1 MKRSECH
8 EKIDCTWNSTVT
20 LPVITMSDSTIENI
34 LGLCEGQ
41 DYTVQTQYKV
51 YTNHL
56 TGKSLKDVMIDDSIC
71 LLEHECIEQVSSQVT
86 VTSSLITPV
95 GKLKKSI
102 HKWRDI
108 DTSTYILRV
117 IENGYGIPFKV
128 LPDNII
134 LRNNKSARD
143 NGEFVIGEILKLTE
157 KGCIS
162 EVNDIPFVVNPL
174 TVAFNRI

>member
-1 MKRSECH
+1 M
-8 EKIDCTWNSTVT
+8 N
-20 LPVITMSDSTIENI
+20 
-34 LGLCEGQ
+34 
-41 DYTVQTQYKV
+41 
-51 YTNHL
+51 
-56 TGKSLKDVMIDDSIC
+56 DDSIC
-71 LLEHECIEQVSSQVT
+71 LLERERIEQVSSQLT
-86 VTSSLITPV
+86 VNSSLLTPV

-108 DTSTYILRV
+108 DTSMYILSV
-117 IENGYGIPFKV
+117 IEKGYGIPFKV
-128 LPDNII
+128 MPDNVI

-174 TVAFNRI
+174 TVAFSRSKKPRLVLDCRHINECIHQFRFKFEDGTVARELFEKGNFFV